1 VSSSSPTAA
10 LTTLDDVK
18 AAAQRLEGVTRVTPV
33 LRPANLSTLAGRPLV
48 LKCEQLQR
56 TGSFKL
62 RGAYRRICELPAG
75 SEVVTA
81 SAGNHAQGVALA
93 SSLCGLRATVFMPST
108 AALPKVQ
115 ATRDYGADVELV
127 GASFEDANAAARKYT
142 ENESAVYVPPFDDPL
157 VIAGQGTVGLE
168 LAEQAPEIDAVVVP
182 VGGGGLIGGVGATV
196 KALLPGCR
204 VVGVEPEG
212 AADMERSLAAGEP
225 VLLERIDTIADG
237 IAVKQVSRLTLAHA
251 QAFVDEVVT
260 VTDEEIARAQLLLL
274 ERAKQVVEPSGA
286 AALAAVLAR
295 KVPGGSESPVA
306 VVCSGGNVDPSLLGR
321 LIGFGLNA
329 AGRHLLLRVVMLD
342 RPGELHRLLGV
353 ISGLGINVVQIDHH
367 REGTAPREV
376 DEVYVELALETR
388 NHEHQQ
394 EARRAIAVAGFRLS

>member
-1 VSSSSPTAA
+1 VSSSSSPAA

-18 AAAQRLEGVTRVTPV
+18 AAAQRLQGVTRVTPV
-33 LRPANLSTLAGRPLV
+33 LRPVNLSTLAGRPLV

-75 SEVVTA
+75 SAVVTA

-93 SSLCGLRATVFMPST
+93 SNLCGLRATVFMPST
-108 AALPKVQ
+108 ASLPKVQ
-115 ATRDYGADVELV
+115 ATRDYGADVVLD
-127 GASFEDANAAARKYT
+127 GATFEDSDAAARDHS
-142 ENESAVYVPPFDDPL
+142 ENRSAVYVPPFDDPL

-168 LAEQAPEIDAVVVP
+168 LVEQAPEMETVVVP
-182 VGGGGLIGGVGATV
+182 VGGGGLIGGVGAAV
-196 KALLPGCR
+196 KALRPECQ
-204 VVGVEPEG
+204 VVGVEPDG
-212 AADMERSLAAGEP
+212 AADMERSLAAGRP
-225 VLLERIDTIADG
+225 VMLDRVDTIADG
-237 IAVKQVSRLTLAHA
+237 IAVKQVSALTLAHA
-251 QAFVDEVVT
+251 QVFVDDVVT
-260 VTDEEIARAQLLLL
+260 VSDEEIARAQLLLL

-286 AALAAVLAR
+286 ASLAAVLAG
-295 KVPGGSESPVA
+295 KVEGGAESAVA
-306 VVCSGGNVDPSLLGR
+306 LVCSGGNVDPTLLGR
-321 LIGFGLNA
+321 LIDFGLNA

-353 ISGLGINVVQIDHH
+353 ITDLGINVVEIDHH
-367 REGTAPREV
+367 RAGTAPREV

-394 EARRAIAVAGFRLS
+394 EARRAIAAAGFRVS